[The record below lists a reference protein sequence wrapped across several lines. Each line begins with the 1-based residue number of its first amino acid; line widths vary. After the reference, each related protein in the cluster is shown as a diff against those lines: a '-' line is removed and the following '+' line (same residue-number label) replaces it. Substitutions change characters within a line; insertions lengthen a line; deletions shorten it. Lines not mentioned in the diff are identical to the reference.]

1 MKRKISFSNR
11 DVFDDKQHFDM
22 VAIAVSHL
30 VEGTSVVEVSHQRL
44 EIGIVG

>member
-1 MKRKISFSNR
+1 MKRKISSGNR
-11 DVFDDKQHFDM
+11 YVFDDKQHVDM

-44 EIGIVG
+44 EIGILG